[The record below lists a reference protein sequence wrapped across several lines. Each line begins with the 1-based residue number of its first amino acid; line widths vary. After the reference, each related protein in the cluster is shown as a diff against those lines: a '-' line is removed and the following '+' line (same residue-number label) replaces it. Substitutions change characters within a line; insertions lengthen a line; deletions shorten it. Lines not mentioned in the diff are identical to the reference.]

1 MAKKEFVFLNECCIE
16 GTPLSPSFSPGD
28 EEGEKC
34 LNVSS
39 RLPAL
44 LGKEGLG
51 VLVGTGLALQD
62 RNERLEMPTLP

>member
-16 GTPLSPSFSPGD
+16 GNPQCSFIPGD